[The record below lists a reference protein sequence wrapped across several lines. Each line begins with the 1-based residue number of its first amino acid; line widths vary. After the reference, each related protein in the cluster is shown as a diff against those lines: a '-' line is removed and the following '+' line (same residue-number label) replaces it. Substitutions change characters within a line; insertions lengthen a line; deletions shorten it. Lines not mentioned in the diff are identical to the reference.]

1 MLTLETL
8 TLALQVV
15 NTNLH
20 TTYVKVNKSV
30 AFRNFIHH
38 ISNPSNAQLKCQTFQ
53 IVVPI

>member
-20 TTYVKVNKSV
+20 TYVKVNKSV